1 MMVSPTG
8 ETSNAAYDDTGALMD
23 KLDFLLK
30 FRRSSSEETLE
41 KVIEHMEPKINKD
54 DYSVFLAA
62 ADHRRAELACKK
74 IFDKVPK
81 SAWKFVK

>member
-1 MMVSPTG
+1 M
-8 ETSNAAYDDTGALMD
+8 N
-23 KLDFLLK
+23 KLDYLLK
-30 FRRSSSEETLE
+30 FRRSGSEETLE
-41 KVIEHMEPKINKD
+41 KVIEHMEPKVSKD
-54 DYSVFLAA
+54 DYDVFLAA

>member
-1 MMVSPTG
+1 MK
-8 ETSNAAYDDTGALMD
+8 

-30 FRRSSSEETLE
+30 FRQSNNEVTLE
-41 KVIEHMEPKINKD
+41 KVVEHMEPKIAPD
-54 DYSVFLAA
+54 ELSAFHSA

-74 IFDKVPK
+74 NFDKVPA